1 MSSRLGDPMPKNADS
16 PVVQEAFQWA
26 DPLLL
31 EGQLDE
37 SERRLCHAV
46 RAYATDRLAPRIV
59 DAARNERFDREI
71 VAELGARGYLGP
83 TIEGYGCAPGNYVV
97 YGLIARELERID
109 STHRTV
115 LSVQSSLVMYPIH
128 NFGTE
133 EQKAKYLPK
142 LAKGEWIGCF
152 GLTEPN
158 SGSDPASLQTR
169 ARSVTDGYILTGTK
183 SWISHS
189 PVAEVLLVWAKT
201 DDDVIRG
208 FILERGM
215 KGLTA
220 PKIEGK
226 LSMRACTT
234 GMISMEDVFVP
245 SENLL
250 AGVSGLRGP
259 FSCLTQARYGIAWGV
274 MGAAEDCWFRSRD
287 YVLNRNQFG
296 RPLAANQLIQSRLAD
311 MQSEVALGLQASLRV
326 GRLMSEGRA
335 SPEMVS
341 LIKRNNCAKALDI
354 ARDARDMLGANGVC
368 DEFHVFRH
376 MANLESVK
384 TYEGTHDI
392 HGLILGRAQTAIPA
406 FNA

>member
-1 MSSRLGDPMPKNADS
+1 MSPKNAGS
-16 PVVQEAFQWA
+16 NLEREAFLWD
-26 DPLLL
+26 DPLLI
-31 EGQLDE
+31 EDQLDE
-37 SERRLCHAV
+37 EEVTLC
-46 RAYATDRLAPRIV
+46 RAARAFGAESLLPRIV
-59 DAARNERFDREI
+59 EAARDERFDREI
-71 VAELGARGYLGP
+71 VAELGARGYLGSA
-83 TIEGYGCAPGNYVV
+83 IDGCGCAPGNYVA

-109 STHRTV
+109 STYRTV

-128 NFGTE
+128 RFGTD

-158 SGSDPASLQTR
+158 SGSDPASLETR
-169 ARSVTDGYILTGTK
+169 ARPAPGGTILAGTK
-183 SWISHS
+183 SWISHA
-189 PVAEVLLVWAKT
+189 PAADVLIVWAKT
-201 DDDVIRG
+201 DDDIIRG

-215 KGLTA
+215 AGLST

-234 GMISMEDVFVP
+234 GLIVMDDVFVP

-250 AGVSGLRGP
+250 TGVSGLKGP

-274 MGAAEDCWFRSRD
+274 MGAAEDCWVRSRN
-287 YVLNRNQFG
+287 YVLDRNQFG
-296 RPLAANQLIQSRLAD
+296 RPLASYQLIQSRLAD
-311 MQSEVALGLQASLRV
+311 MQSEIALGLQACLRV

-335 SPEMVS
+335 EPEMVS

-354 ARDARDMLGANGVC
+354 ARAARDMHGANGIS

-392 HGLILGRAQTAIPA
+392 HGLILGRSQTGIGA
-406 FNA
+406 FTA